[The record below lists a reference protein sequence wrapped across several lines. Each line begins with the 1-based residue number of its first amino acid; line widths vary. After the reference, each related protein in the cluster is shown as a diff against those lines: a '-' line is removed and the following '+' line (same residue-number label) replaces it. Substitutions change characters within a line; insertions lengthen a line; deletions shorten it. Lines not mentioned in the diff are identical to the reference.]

1 MQINVQPIEGLY
13 LVELNSIED
22 SRGSFSRIFC
32 SNELKNVMSNQ
43 NIVQI
48 NISKNNQ
55 KGLIRGIHYQKKP
68 NAEVKLINC
77 IKGKVYDV
85 VVDLRINSKT
95 FLQWCSY
102 ELSQDDNK
110 MLIIPKGCAHG
121 FQTLS
126 ENSNLLYFHSEF
138 YSPDKEE
145 GINYNDPVISI
156 KWPLLISEVSKKD
169 KEFKFLNNNFKGI

>member
-13 LVELNSIED
+13 MVELNPFVD

-32 SNELKNVMSNQ
+32 SNELKNVMNNE

-68 NAEVKLINC
+68 NAEMKLINC
-77 IKGKVYDV
+77 IKGKIYDV

-95 FLQWCSY
+95 FLQWRSY

-110 MLIIPKGCAHG
+110 LLIIPKGCAHG
-121 FQTLS
+121 FQTLA
-126 ENSNLLYFHSEF
+126 ENSNLLYFSSEF
-138 YSPDKEE
+138 YSADNEG
-145 GINYNDPVISI
+145 GINYNDPLINI
-156 KWPLLISEVSKKD
+156 KWPLPIGEVSNRD

>member
-1 MQINVQPIEGLY
+1 
-13 LVELNSIED
+13 
-22 SRGSFSRIFC
+22 
-32 SNELKNVMSNQ
+32 
-43 NIVQI
+43 
-48 NISKNNQ
+48 
-55 KGLIRGIHYQKKP
+55 
-68 NAEVKLINC
+68 
-77 IKGKVYDV
+77 
-85 VVDLRINSKT
+85 
-95 FLQWCSY
+95 
-102 ELSQDDNK
+102 

>member
-13 LVELNSIED
+13 LVELNSAED
-22 SRGSFSRIFC
+22 SRGSFTRVFC
-32 SNELKNVMSNQ
+32 SNELKNVMNNQ

-77 IKGKVYDV
+77 IKGKIYDV
-85 VVDLRINSKT
+85 VVDLRISSKT
-95 FLQWCSY
+95 FLQWRSY

-121 FQTLS
+121 FQTLT

-138 YSPDKEE
+138 YSPDQEE
-145 GINYNDPVISI
+145 GINYNDPIIKI
-156 KWPLLISEVSKKD
+156 KWPLPIREVSNRD